1 MATRKHVVAV
11 AVAAAVATPKN
22 KDVHLFVELRRL
34 QWYHTSGHYRKRWL
48 VLLLRNSTE
57 HARTEIRM
65 NVLAAM

>member
-1 MATRKHVVAV
+1 MATRKHVVAA

-34 QWYHTSGHYRKRWL
+34 QWYYTSGHYRKRWL

-57 HARTEIRM
+57 HACTEIRM